1 MSQKLDN
8 MEIGYLYF
16 DAKDYLFI
24 QKRFPELYNLFEQY
38 VDRRSNEIRLAVTD
52 KSCDYLV
59 NKVLLVITESAAY
72 TPDGNPTDDAVK
84 LETIWDK
91 A

>member
-24 QKRFPELYNLFEQY
+24 HKKFPELYNLFEQY

-52 KSCDYLV
+52 KSCDYLD
-59 NKVLLVITESAAY
+59 NKVLLVIIIKFCWSLQK
-72 TPDGNPTDDAVK
+72 V
-84 LETIWDK
+84 LLIHLMVIQLMMQLS
-91 A
+91 

>member
-24 QKRFPELYNLFEQY
+24 QKKFPELYNLFEQY
-38 VDRRSNEIRLAVTD
+38 VDRRSNEIDWLLLIKVVIILII
-52 KSCDYLV
+52 KFCWSLQ
-59 NKVLLVITESAAY
+59 KVLLIHLMVIQLMMQLS
-72 TPDGNPTDDAVK
+72 
-84 LETIWDK
+84 
-91 A
+91 

>member
-1 MSQKLDN
+1 MIVMLDDK
-8 MEIGYLYF
+8 ETWYLYF
-16 DAKDYLFI
+16 DAEDYEFI
-24 QKRFPELYNLFEQY
+24 RRKFPELYNLFEQY

-52 KSCDYLV
+52 KSCDYLD
-59 NKVLLVITESAAY
+59 NKVLLAITESAAY
-72 TPDGNPTDDAVK
+72 TPDGNPTDNAVK

>member
-24 QKRFPELYNLFEQY
+24 YSE
-38 VDRRSNEIRLAVTD
+38 
-52 KSCDYLV
+52 
-59 NKVLLVITESAAY
+59 KVS
-72 TPDGNPTDDAVK
+72 
-84 LETIWDK
+84 
-91 A
+91 